1 MKAVFLADA
10 HLKNAEDDS
19 YRSLIHFLDHM
30 PAADRLFIAGD
41 FFDFWF
47 CRDRRVY
54 PAFKSV
60 IDKLMELRRQ
70 RIDIVLCEGNHDFFM
85 GEYFSDGS
93 GIAVVTEWTSV
104 EMDGRKIL
112 VSHGDTVDKTNK
124 KYLFLRKLLRSR
136 FFYHIQRK
144 IPLTLL
150 WKIAQISSKMSKEL
164 SLESENKLV
173 KKMEAFAQDK
183 FQEGFDAVIL
193 GHCHE
198 PFFKEYVVDGRKKT
212 FATLGDWLRHHSYLY
227 YEDGR
232 FSLQYGKS
240 THVKEDR

>member
-19 YRSLIHFLDHM
+19 YRNLIRFLDQL

-47 CRDRRVY
+47 CRDTRVY
-54 PAFKSV
+54 PGFRQ
-60 IDKLMELRRQ
+60 IIEKLMEVKKRGTT
-70 RIDIVLCEGNHDFFM
+70 IIMCEGNHDFFM
-85 GEYFSDGS
+85 EDYFSKNF
-93 GIAVVTEWTSV
+93 GITVVAEWASV
-104 EMDGRKIL
+104 EMDDRKML
-112 VSHGDTVDKTNK
+112 VAHGDLVDQSNR

-136 FFYHIQRK
+136 FFYHFQRQ
-144 IPLTLL
+144 IPLKLL
-150 WKIAQISSKMSKEL
+150 WKIARISSKMSKGL
-164 SLESENKLV
+164 SQESENKLV
-173 KKMEAFAQDK
+173 KKMKAFALEK
-183 FQEGFDAVIL
+183 FQEGYDAVIL

-198 PFFKEYVVDGRKKT
+198 PFFEEYVVDGRKKT

-232 FSLQYGKS
+232 FSLHSYPA
-240 THVKEDR
+240 THVREDR